1 MGPIFVML
9 ASTILTITILGS
21 AVYLGVRFYEKKRR
35 EREIQNF
42 VQALPNRSPAELA
55 EQARELQQRKGV
67 QQYLLPEIRR
77 TMLAGQTEQQR
88 WSAVRISEAFLESK
102 GVRKT
107 LSRIAAFPQER
118 LAAEATRVLSRA
130 QPPELAAELM
140 TNCLKNAICPAV
152 VDEVCAALYDLGEVG
167 FNSIT
172 QCSDELSVGRKL
184 WLVRYVSE
192 QERSESQQKWL
203 AWLSKASDDAVQQAA
218 RDSIAKLNQATTVA
232 EKSERR

>member
-1 MGPIFVML
+1 MGPVFVML
-9 ASTILTITILGS
+9 ASTVLTITILGS

-88 WSAVRISEAFLESK
+88 WSAIRISEAFLESK

-107 LSRIAAFPQER
+107 LRRTARLPQER

-130 QPPELAAELM
+130 KPPEAAAELM
-140 TNCLKNAICPAV
+140 TTCLKDAICPAV
-152 VDEVCAALYDLGEVG
+152 VDEACAAFYDLGEVG
-167 FNSIT
+167 LNSIT
-172 QCSDELSVGRKL
+172 QCADELSSGRKL
-184 WLVRYVSE
+184 WLVRYVAE
-192 QERSESQQKWL
+192 QERTDNQQQWL
-203 AWLSKASDDAVQQAA
+203 AWLSKASDEAVQEAA
-218 RDSIAKLNQATTVA
+218 RASIARLNQPTTVA
-232 EKSERR
+232 GNAQRQ